1 MRTDLLPTVQS
12 LRRVIEMNEE
22 RRLEQR
28 KRFDQYWDP
37 LYRTLRAAAE
47 KGHTTLGGLGVF
59 LIAGLMVAVACTA
72 AFVEV
77 AEHVRAGSTQIL
89 DESVLRWM
97 AAHRSSSLDAVM
109 VEITA
114 LGTGTVVFMIVAVA
128 SLFLVLTQHKYS
140 ALLLLAS
147 TVGGIV
153 LDGVLKLGFN
163 RPRPTIVVHA
173 VQTVSSSF
181 PSGHAMSSAIVY
193 STVAYLAARLHKR
206 WWARLS
212 VMVTA
217 LVLIVLICFSRL
229 YLGVHYPSDVLA
241 GVLVGLAWA
250 AFCMATLEAIQKFGV
265 RRDPRILEAE
275 KPAPAPG
282 VLPKH

>member
-1 MRTDLLPTVQS
+1 MWTDFCPRS
-12 LRRVIEMNEE
+12 IPCERVAEMNEE
-22 RRLEQR
+22 RRLER
-28 KRFDQYWDP
+28 RTALDRYWDP
-37 LYRTLRAAAE
+37 LYALFRTAAG
-47 KGHTTLGGLGVF
+47 KGHTTVGGLGIF
-59 LIAGLMVAVACTA
+59 LVAGLIVAAASTA

-77 AEHVRAGSTQIL
+77 AEHVRAGSTQLL

-97 AAHRSSSLDAVM
+97 AAHRSSTLDAVM

-140 ALLLLAS
+140 ALLLLVS
-147 TVGGIV
+147 TFGGLV
-153 LDGVLKLGFN
+153 LNGVLKLGFN

-206 WWARLS
+206 WWARVL
-212 VMVTA
+212 VMAAA
-217 LVLIVLICFSRL
+217 LILIVLICFSRL
-229 YLGVHYPSDVLA
+229 YLGVHYPSDVFA

-250 AFCMATLEAIQKFGV
+250 AFCMATLEAIQKFGI

-282 VLPKH
+282 VLP